1 MVKKNEKHAGKGKA
15 APSKGKSAAS
25 SGDSKGAKAKKKKW
39 SKGKVKEKIQR
50 AVVYEGEVAHQQAIK
65 DISTM
70 KLISPASVSDSCKV
84 NLSLARRTINELV
97 ANGTLKAV
105 SKHSS
110 CYLYT
115 KA

>member
-1 MVKKNEKHAGKGKA
+1 MVKKNEKPAAKGKA
-15 APSKGKSAAS
+15 SATKGKASAQS
-25 SGDSKGAKAKKKKW
+25 SSKGAKAKKKKW

-50 AVVYEGEVAHQQAIK
+50 AVLYEGEATHQAAIK
-65 DISTM
+65 DITTM
-70 KLISPASVSDSCKV
+70 KLITPATVSDRCKV

-97 ANGTLKAV
+97 ANGTITAV

-110 CYLYT
+110 CYIYT